1 MKSFIARTGN
11 SVLTY
16 VSYFGSLTVLTVNSF
31 KKILSSKRRLDIF
44 KYIDEIGIRSF
55 PLVGI
60 ISVFIGMV
68 LVMETAHTLKK
79 FGAEIYSGGIVSI
92 SMIRELGPVFIAI
105 VMAGRVG
112 GSIAAEIGT
121 MKITEQIDA
130 LKVMAVDPV
139 SYLISPRL
147 LAGIVALPSLFIIS
161 FFISIL
167 GSFIVGV
174 LMVGIPSGMFLYQSF
189 RFIAFR
195 DLIIGLIKSVVFAVV
210 VIVVAS
216 HEGLRTQGG
225 AVGVGKSATTSVVVS
240 FFLIILC
247 NLILT
252 GIFYFI

>member
-1 MKSFIARTGN
+1 MKGVIERTGH
-11 SVLTY
+11 SALVYL
-16 VSYFGSLTVLTVNSF
+16 SYFGSLTLLTGKSF
-31 KKILSSKRRLDIF
+31 KEILFSKRKENVLRH
-44 KYIDEIGIRSF
+44 IDEIGIKSL

-60 ISVFIGMV
+60 IAFFIGMV
-68 LVMETAHTLKK
+68 LVMETAYTLKK

-130 LKVMAVDPV
+130 MEVMAVDPV
-139 SYLISPRL
+139 AYLISPRL
-147 LAGIVALPSLFIIS
+147 LAGIISLPSLFIIT
-161 FFISIL
+161 FFLSIL
-167 GSFIVGV
+167 GAFTVGV
-174 LMVGIPSGMFLYQSF
+174 FMLGIPSGMFLYQSF
-189 RFIAFR
+189 RFIGLR
-195 DLIIGLIKSVVFAVV
+195 DLLIGLTKSIVFA
-210 VIVVAS
+210 IVLITVAS

-225 AVGVGKSATTSVVVS
+225 AVGVGKAATTSVVVS
-240 FFLIILC
+240 FFLIILT